1 MQNIERYC
9 HRVINY
15 FISVNKIEE
24 LIKYL
29 KTSFEEEYN
38 NDNNINVSFVN
49 INKIKLVISKNQD
62 EMFLLKNKYKQY
74 FLKDTKK
81 ESELIKFVFQLV
93 LSKYFYLY

>member
-9 HRVINY
+9 YRVINY

-24 LIKYL
+24 LINYL

-38 NDNNINVSFVN
+38 NDNNIISFVN
-49 INKIKLVISKNQD
+49 IEKIKLVISKNQD

-74 FLKDTKK
+74 LLKDTKK